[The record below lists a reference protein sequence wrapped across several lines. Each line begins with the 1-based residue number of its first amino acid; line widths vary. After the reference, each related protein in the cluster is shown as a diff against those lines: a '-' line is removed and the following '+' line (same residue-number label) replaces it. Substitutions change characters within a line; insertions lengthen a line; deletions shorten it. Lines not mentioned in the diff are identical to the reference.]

1 MSAQNSARITQPRHI
16 KAPDLRD
23 ALTDPDLSRPVLGH
37 DSSDDQQE
45 GGEPYKVHEAP
56 LFIGYAAKRKE
67 DLAGPK
73 QQKRNCERNEQR
85 ISGFSPEAQEE
96 QRDKQKSE

>member
-1 MSAQNSARITQPRHI
+1 MRVL
-16 KAPDLRD
+16 DLRE
-23 ALTDPDLSRPVLGH
+23 AVADPRLSRAVLGH

-56 LFIGYAAKRKE
+56 LFIGYAAKREE

-73 QQKRNCERNEQR
+73 
-85 ISGFSPEAQEE
+85 
-96 QRDKQKSE
+96 